1 MALQPFT
8 NEQLNYFKF
17 AFLVL
22 NEFPKALRQ
31 TFKQMWNNT
40 VASRPGFQPWDD
52 SNAVRNL
59 FLSTEGG
66 ASKVPTHLS
75 YDEWD
80 CTVLFQATIYARSF
94 ALPDSKGHHRILH
107 DLYLRSCKLPRGTF
121 HSSVVSSTGD
131 DAETF
136 ALAVD
141 QLRLLRNS
149 LFHLNKSE
157 LDKIKYDRYVQ
168 LAKDSIKALGVNTD
182 PIDAVGGLTESDFPT
197 EKVRKLEDD
206 VKKELQKK
214 NEFLEEEV
222 IDDLQLLQKSQKE
235 GTEELKNAIE
245 SESHKDDTESLKE
258 AIAASE
264 ERMVKKINEFSQE
277 MKDLLREPQSLG
289 FKPRFSRLNLPSHFT
304 GREKECE
311 EIIDHLTSDSTQI
324 VSVWGS
330 PGFGKTSTAIAVG
343 HQLQKVGLPVCSIS
357 LRGLNSKV
365 DLTSKLLSHFRTAES
380 KNQSLTAADEI
391 GFIFERLS
399 DPCLLILDNADDLFE
414 CGEPDVKEKTVNLI
428 KDLLNRSE
436 KVKFLLTT
444 REPMAYLD
452 MSLQG
457 HKSTRIGELDKL
469 SSIALVKKLLP
480 HASSSDAIKIVHM
493 CGQVPLAIWL
503 LCKLLSDDSAQCSA
517 ALDELMLS
525 KSSLLESLDNP
536 EYTSDAR
543 LKTLFESS
551 FLRLSSRDQEALVS
565 LSVLP
570 ETFDLE
576 IATAVL
582 GLERSTETKEVLRR
596 LQGRALID
604 RCSNSDKFSI
614 HKLLQSF
621 AKDKGER
628 EMGET
633 ILIANTRF
641 LLFYIDLA
649 EKLNEM
655 FLTGHSMKALIE
667 FFDNERSIVK
677 SLMDGC
683 TNNEVA
689 DRVFQV
695 LAKAEFFLDTA
706 YWDDEPNF
714 DKIYQTAIEAA
725 SQLGRS
731 VLHRQLLQSKA
742 FGYMTWGG
750 VGKTMLLLSE
760 ARRLQSLTTTSCPE
774 ERGKHLCYSGIYQLV
789 VGKTDDGVESLEGA
803 ISLLN
808 KTAELKVLR
817 LMILQILAIF
827 YGCTKGDYELSA
839 MFYDRAVQECK
850 EAEDMHLLVIPD
862 NNGEANYR
870 DEHRVPS
877 STENLGNEP
886 IEIGVIY
893 LVVSAI
899 KKICSTEITDFSIK
913 LLLRILQGIDST
925 NEMTKP
931 GWFRFQAI
939 AITMLSTFHRYQ
951 EGLSLTQKL
960 ITYYLNS
967 LQKGTTGE
975 ENFTSSL
982 QKEALAEWYLLQG
995 KNQHCL
1001 RHFSEAFTSKQHALT
1016 IILELFGEKHIKTAD
1031 VYSELGFTK
1040 HELGDYNSAA
1050 ESYRLALDIRIQLLG
1065 EKHRRI
1071 ADSYNDLGITEH
1083 ALRDYTSAAKSH
1095 KRALNIRQKKR
1106 ALNIRQKVLGEDHEK
1121 TADSYF
1127 YLGNTQYVLKD
1138 YTSATE
1144 SHKRALNIRQKVLGE
1159 DHENTADSY
1168 NQLGVTQY
1176 VLKDYTSATESHKRA
1191 LNIRQKVLGEDHEKT
1206 AHSYNELG
1214 ITQYV
1219 LKDYTSATESFK
1231 RALNIRQKVL
1241 GEDHEKTAHSY
1252 CNLGVTQYMLKDY
1265 TSATESHKRALNI
1278 RQKVLGED
1286 HEKTAHSYH

>member
-1 MALQPFT
+1 M
-8 NEQLNYFKF
+8 
-17 AFLVL
+17 
-22 NEFPKALRQ
+22 
-31 TFKQMWNNT
+31 
-40 VASRPGFQPWDD
+40 
-52 SNAVRNL
+52 
-59 FLSTEGG
+59 
-66 ASKVPTHLS
+66 
-75 YDEWD
+75 
-80 CTVLFQATIYARSF
+80 
-94 ALPDSKGHHRILH
+94 
-107 DLYLRSCKLPRGTF
+107 
-121 HSSVVSSTGD
+121 
-131 DAETF
+131 
-136 ALAVD
+136 
-141 QLRLLRNS
+141 
-149 LFHLNKSE
+149 
-157 LDKIKYDRYVQ
+157 
-168 LAKDSIKALGVNTD
+168 
-182 PIDAVGGLTESDFPT
+182 
-197 EKVRKLEDD
+197 
-206 VKKELQKK
+206 
-214 NEFLEEEV
+214 
-222 IDDLQLLQKSQKE
+222 
-235 GTEELKNAIE
+235 
-245 SESHKDDTESLKE
+245 
-258 AIAASE
+258 
-264 ERMVKKINEFSQE
+264 
-277 MKDLLREPQSLG
+277 
-289 FKPRFSRLNLPSHFT
+289 NLPPHFI

-311 EIIDHLTSDSTQI
+311 EIIGHVTSDSTQI

-330 PGFGKTSTAIAVG
+330 PGFGKTCAAIAVG
-343 HQLQKVGLPVCSIS
+343 HQLQKLDLPVYFIS
-357 LRGLNSKV
+357 LRGLTSKG
-365 DLTSKLLSHFRTAES
+365 DFTSKLLSHFRTGES
-380 KNQSLTAADEI
+380 KNQSLTPADEI
-391 GFIFERLS
+391 GFIFATLS
-399 DPCLLILDNADDLFE
+399 DPCVLILDNADDLLE
-414 CGEPDVKEKTVNLI
+414 CGEPNVKEETLNLL
-428 KDLLNRSE
+428 KDILNRSE

-444 REPMAYLD
+444 RESMAYLD

-469 SSIALVKKLLP
+469 SSSALVKKLLP

-525 KSSLLESLDNP
+525 KSSLLELLDNP

-582 GLERSTETKEVLRR
+582 RLERSTETKEVLRR

-742 FGYMTWGG
+742 FSCMTWGG

-760 ARRLQSLTTTSCPE
+760 ARRLQSLTTTSFPE

-1016 IILELFGEKHIKTAD
+1016 IILELFGEKHLKTAD

-1040 HELGDYNSAA
+1040 CEQGEYNSAA
-1050 ESYRLALDIRIQLLG
+1050 ESQKRALDIRIQLLG
-1065 EKHRRI
+1065 EEHQKI
-1071 ADSYNDLGITEH
+1071 ADSYH
-1083 ALRDYTSAAKSH
+1083 ALGVTQYMLKDYTLATESH
-1095 KRALNIRQKKR
+1095 KRALNIRQKE
-1106 ALNIRQKVLGEDHEK
+1106 LGEDHER
-1121 TADSYF
+1121 TADSYHE
-1127 YLGNTQYVLKD
+1127 LGVTQYMLRD
-1138 YTSATE
+1138 YTLATE

-1159 DHENTADSY
+1159 DHKKTADSY
-1168 NQLGVTQY
+1168 FCLGINQHFLGENTSAALFHERALNIRKKALGEEHEATAYSYYWLGITQNIHR
-1176 VLKDYTSATESHKRA
+1176 DYTSAIESHKRA

-1206 AHSYNELG
+1206 ADSHHKLG
-1214 ITQYV
+1214 VTQYSFG
-1219 LKDYTSATESFK
+1219 DYTSAIESHK
-1231 RALNIRQKVL
+1231 RALNTRQKVL
-1241 GEDHEKTAHSY
+1241 GEDHEKTADSY
-1252 CNLGVTQYMLKDY
+1252 HELGVTQYMLRDY
-1265 TSATESHKRALNI
+1265 TLATESHKRALNI

-1286 HEKTAHSYH
+1286 HERTANSYHELGVTQYYFGDYTSAIESHKRALNIRQKVLSKDHDRTADSYHELGVTQYSFGDYTSAIESHKRALNIRQKVLGEDHERTADSYHELGVTQYMLRDYTLATESHKRALNIRQKVLGEHHERIADSHQALGATQYYFGDYPLAIESHKRALNIRQKVLGEHHERTADSHHKLGVTQYSFGD

>member
-1 MALQPFT
+1 MFPYTPLSSYHTVGRVFFICSVHFPCATKDFEGILIDPVKACSLIIFSLSKT
-8 NEQLNYFKF
+8 NFF
-17 AFLVL
+17 
-22 NEFPKALRQ
+22 
-31 TFKQMWNNT
+31 
-40 VASRPGFQPWDD
+40 
-52 SNAVRNL
+52 
-59 FLSTEGG
+59 
-66 ASKVPTHLS
+66 
-75 YDEWD
+75 
-80 CTVLFQATIYARSF
+80 
-94 ALPDSKGHHRILH
+94 
-107 DLYLRSCKLPRGTF
+107 
-121 HSSVVSSTGD
+121 
-131 DAETF
+131 
-136 ALAVD
+136 
-141 QLRLLRNS
+141 
-149 LFHLNKSE
+149 
-157 LDKIKYDRYVQ
+157 
-168 LAKDSIKALGVNTD
+168 
-182 PIDAVGGLTESDFPT
+182 
-197 EKVRKLEDD
+197 
-206 VKKELQKK
+206 
-214 NEFLEEEV
+214 
-222 IDDLQLLQKSQKE
+222 
-235 GTEELKNAIE
+235 
-245 SESHKDDTESLKE
+245 
-258 AIAASE
+258 
-264 ERMVKKINEFSQE
+264 
-277 MKDLLREPQSLG
+277 LG

-330 PGFGKTSTAIAVG
+330 PGFGKTSTAIAIG
-343 HQLQKVGLPVCSIS
+343 HQLQKVGRTVCSIS
-357 LRGLNSKV
+357 LRGLNSKG

-469 SSIALVKKLLP
+469 SSSALVKKLLP

-525 KSSLLESLDNP
+525 KSSLLELLDNP

-582 GLERSTETKEVLRR
+582 RLERSTETKEVLRR

-742 FGYMTWGG
+742 FSYMTWGG
-750 VGKTMLLLSE
+750 DGKTMLLLSE

-789 VGKTDDGVESLEGA
+789 VGKTEDGVESLEGA

-877 STENLGNEP
+877 STENLRNEP

-1001 RHFSEAFTSKQHALT
+1001 RHFSEAFASKQHALT
-1016 IILELFGEKHIKTAD
+1016 II
-1031 VYSELGFTK
+1031 
-1040 HELGDYNSAA
+1040 
-1050 ESYRLALDIRIQLLG
+1050 
-1065 EKHRRI
+1065 
-1071 ADSYNDLGITEH
+1071 
-1083 ALRDYTSAAKSH
+1083 
-1095 KRALNIRQKKR
+1095 
-1106 ALNIRQKVLGEDHEK
+1106 
-1121 TADSYF
+1121 
-1127 YLGNTQYVLKD
+1127 
-1138 YTSATE
+1138 
-1144 SHKRALNIRQKVLGE
+1144 
-1159 DHENTADSY
+1159 
-1168 NQLGVTQY
+1168 
-1176 VLKDYTSATESHKRA
+1176 
-1191 LNIRQKVLGEDHEKT
+1191 
-1206 AHSYNELG
+1206 
-1214 ITQYV
+1214 
-1219 LKDYTSATESFK
+1219 
-1231 RALNIRQKVL
+1231 
-1241 GEDHEKTAHSY
+1241 
-1252 CNLGVTQYMLKDY
+1252 
-1265 TSATESHKRALNI
+1265 
-1278 RQKVLGED
+1278 
-1286 HEKTAHSYH
+1286 

>member
-1 MALQPFT
+1 M
-8 NEQLNYFKF
+8 
-17 AFLVL
+17 
-22 NEFPKALRQ
+22 
-31 TFKQMWNNT
+31 
-40 VASRPGFQPWDD
+40 
-52 SNAVRNL
+52 
-59 FLSTEGG
+59 
-66 ASKVPTHLS
+66 
-75 YDEWD
+75 
-80 CTVLFQATIYARSF
+80 
-94 ALPDSKGHHRILH
+94 
-107 DLYLRSCKLPRGTF
+107 
-121 HSSVVSSTGD
+121 
-131 DAETF
+131 
-136 ALAVD
+136 
-141 QLRLLRNS
+141 
-149 LFHLNKSE
+149 
-157 LDKIKYDRYVQ
+157 
-168 LAKDSIKALGVNTD
+168 
-182 PIDAVGGLTESDFPT
+182 
-197 EKVRKLEDD
+197 
-206 VKKELQKK
+206 
-214 NEFLEEEV
+214 
-222 IDDLQLLQKSQKE
+222 
-235 GTEELKNAIE
+235 
-245 SESHKDDTESLKE
+245 
-258 AIAASE
+258 
-264 ERMVKKINEFSQE
+264 
-277 MKDLLREPQSLG
+277 
-289 FKPRFSRLNLPSHFT
+289 NLPPHFI

-311 EIIDHLTSDSTQI
+311 EIIGHVTSDSTQI

-330 PGFGKTSTAIAVG
+330 PGFGKTCAAIAVG
-343 HQLQKVGLPVCSIS
+343 HQLQKLDLPVYFIS
-357 LRGLNSKV
+357 LRGLTSKG
-365 DLTSKLLSHFRTAES
+365 DFTSKLLSHFRTGES
-380 KNQSLTAADEI
+380 KNQSLTPADEI
-391 GFIFERLS
+391 GFIFATLS
-399 DPCLLILDNADDLFE
+399 DPCVLILDNADDLLE
-414 CGEPDVKEKTVNLI
+414 CGEPNVKEETLNLL
-428 KDLLNRSE
+428 KDILNRSE

-444 REPMAYLD
+444 RESMAYLD

-469 SSIALVKKLLP
+469 SSSALVKKLLP

-525 KSSLLESLDNP
+525 KSSLLELLDNP

-683 TNNEVA
+683 TNNKVA

-742 FGYMTWGG
+742 FSCMTWGG

-1016 IILELFGEKHIKTAD
+1016 IILELFGEKHLKTAD

-1040 HELGDYNSAA
+1040 CEQGEYNSAA
-1050 ESYRLALDIRIQLLG
+1050 ESQKRALDIRIQLLG
-1065 EKHRRI
+1065 EEHQKI
-1071 ADSYNDLGITEH
+1071 ADSYH
-1083 ALRDYTSAAKSH
+1083 ALGVTQYMLKDYTLATESH
-1095 KRALNIRQKKR
+1095 KRALNIRQKELGEDHERTADSYHELGVTQYMLRDYTLATESHKRALNIRQKVLGEDHKKTADSYFCLGINQHFLGENTSAALFHERALNIRKKALGEEHEATAYSYYWLGITQNIHRDYTSAIESHKRALNIRQKVLGEDHEKTADSHHKLGVTQYSFGDYTSAIESHKR

-1121 TADSYF
+1121 TADSYHE
-1127 YLGNTQYVLKD
+1127 LGVTQYMLRD
-1138 YTSATE
+1138 YTLATE

-1159 DHENTADSY
+1159 DHERTANSY
-1168 NQLGVTQY
+1168 HELGVTQY
-1176 VLKDYTSATESHKRA
+1176 YFGDYTSAIESHKRALNIRQKVLSKDHDRTADSYHELGVTQYSFGDYTSAIESHKRA
-1191 LNIRQKVLGEDHEKT
+1191 LNIRQKVLGEDHERT
-1206 AHSYNELG
+1206 ADSY
-1214 ITQYV
+1214 
-1219 LKDYTSATESFK
+1219 
-1231 RALNIRQKVL
+1231 
-1241 GEDHEKTAHSY
+1241 HE
-1252 CNLGVTQYMLKDY
+1252 LGVTQYMLRDY
-1265 TSATESHKRALNI
+1265 TLATESHKRALNI
-1278 RQKVLGED
+1278 RQKVLGEH
-1286 HEKTAHSYH
+1286 HERIADSHQALGATQYYFGDYPLAIESHKRALNIRQKVLGEHHERTADSHHKLGVTQYSFGD

>member
-1 MALQPFT
+1 M
-8 NEQLNYFKF
+8 
-17 AFLVL
+17 
-22 NEFPKALRQ
+22 
-31 TFKQMWNNT
+31 
-40 VASRPGFQPWDD
+40 
-52 SNAVRNL
+52 
-59 FLSTEGG
+59 
-66 ASKVPTHLS
+66 
-75 YDEWD
+75 
-80 CTVLFQATIYARSF
+80 
-94 ALPDSKGHHRILH
+94 
-107 DLYLRSCKLPRGTF
+107 
-121 HSSVVSSTGD
+121 
-131 DAETF
+131 
-136 ALAVD
+136 
-141 QLRLLRNS
+141 
-149 LFHLNKSE
+149 
-157 LDKIKYDRYVQ
+157 
-168 LAKDSIKALGVNTD
+168 
-182 PIDAVGGLTESDFPT
+182 
-197 EKVRKLEDD
+197 
-206 VKKELQKK
+206 
-214 NEFLEEEV
+214 
-222 IDDLQLLQKSQKE
+222 
-235 GTEELKNAIE
+235 
-245 SESHKDDTESLKE
+245 
-258 AIAASE
+258 
-264 ERMVKKINEFSQE
+264 
-277 MKDLLREPQSLG
+277 
-289 FKPRFSRLNLPSHFT
+289 NLPPHFI

-311 EIIDHLTSDSTQI
+311 EIIGHVTSDSTQI

-330 PGFGKTSTAIAVG
+330 PGFGKTCAAIAVG
-343 HQLQKVGLPVCSIS
+343 HQLQKLDLPVYFIS
-357 LRGLNSKV
+357 LRGLTSKG
-365 DLTSKLLSHFRTAES
+365 DFTSKLLSHFRTGES
-380 KNQSLTAADEI
+380 KNQSLTPADEI
-391 GFIFERLS
+391 GFIFATLS
-399 DPCLLILDNADDLFE
+399 DPCVLILDNADDLLE
-414 CGEPDVKEKTVNLI
+414 CGEPNVKEETLNLL
-428 KDLLNRSE
+428 KDILNRSE

-444 REPMAYLD
+444 RESMAYLD

-469 SSIALVKKLLP
+469 SSSALVKKLLP
-480 HASSSDAIKIVHM
+480 NASSSDAIKIVHM

-525 KSSLLESLDNP
+525 KSSLLELLDNP

-683 TNNEVA
+683 TNNKVA

-742 FGYMTWGG
+742 FSYMTWGG

-789 VGKTDDGVESLEGA
+789 VGKTEDGVESLEGA

-1016 IILELFGEKHIKTAD
+1016 IILELFGEKHLKTAD

-1040 HELGDYNSAA
+1040 YEQGEYNTAA
-1050 ESYRLALDIRIQLLG
+1050 ESHKLALDIRIQLFG
-1065 EKHRRI
+1065 EEHQRI
-1071 ADSYNDLGITEH
+1071 ADSYHALGDTQH
-1083 ALRDYTSAAKSH
+1083 MLRDYTAAIESH
-1095 KRALNIRQKKR
+1095 KR
-1106 ALNIRQKVLGEDHEK
+1106 ALNIRQKVLGEDHEE
-1121 TADSYF
+1121 TANSY
-1127 YLGNTQYVLKD
+1127 YVLGDTQYMLRD

-1159 DHENTADSY
+1159 DHKKTADSY
-1168 NQLGVTQY
+1168 FCLGINQHFLGENTSAALFHERALNIRKKALGEEHEATAYSYYWLGITQNIHR
-1176 VLKDYTSATESHKRA
+1176 DYTSAIESHKRA

-1206 AHSYNELG
+1206 ADSHHKLG
-1214 ITQYV
+1214 VTQYSFG
-1219 LKDYTSATESFK
+1219 DYTSAIESHK
-1231 RALNIRQKVL
+1231 RALNTRQKVL
-1241 GEDHEKTAHSY
+1241 GEDHEKTADSY
-1252 CNLGVTQYMLKDY
+1252 HELGVTQYMLRDY
-1265 TSATESHKRALNI
+1265 TLATESHKRALNI

-1286 HEKTAHSYH
+1286 HERTANSYHELGVTQYYFGDYTSAIESHKRALNIRQKVLSEDHDRTADSYHELGVTQYSFGDYTSAIESHKRALNIRQKVLGEDHERTADSYHELGVTQYMLRDYTLATESHKRALNIRQKVLGEHHERIADSHQALGATQYYFGDYPLAIESHKRALNIRQKVLGEHHERTADSHHKLGVTQYSFGD

>member
-1 MALQPFT
+1 M
-8 NEQLNYFKF
+8 
-17 AFLVL
+17 
-22 NEFPKALRQ
+22 FPYTPLSSYHTVGRVFFICSVHFPCTTKDFEGILIDPVKAGSLII
-31 TFKQMWNNT
+31 F
-40 VASRPGFQPWDD
+40 S
-52 SNAVRNL
+52 
-59 FLSTEGG
+59 LS
-66 ASKVPTHLS
+66 KTH
-75 YDEWD
+75 
-80 CTVLFQATIYARSF
+80 FF
-94 ALPDSKGHHRILH
+94 
-107 DLYLRSCKLPRGTF
+107 
-121 HSSVVSSTGD
+121 
-131 DAETF
+131 
-136 ALAVD
+136 
-141 QLRLLRNS
+141 
-149 LFHLNKSE
+149 
-157 LDKIKYDRYVQ
+157 
-168 LAKDSIKALGVNTD
+168 
-182 PIDAVGGLTESDFPT
+182 
-197 EKVRKLEDD
+197 
-206 VKKELQKK
+206 
-214 NEFLEEEV
+214 
-222 IDDLQLLQKSQKE
+222 
-235 GTEELKNAIE
+235 
-245 SESHKDDTESLKE
+245 
-258 AIAASE
+258 
-264 ERMVKKINEFSQE
+264 
-277 MKDLLREPQSLG
+277 LG

-311 EIIDHLTSDSTQI
+311 EIIGHLTSDSTQI

-357 LRGLNSKV
+357 LRGLNSKG
-365 DLTSKLLSHFRTAES
+365 DLTSRLLSHFRTAES

-469 SSIALVKKLLP
+469 SSSALVKKLLP
-480 HASSSDAIKIVHM
+480 NASSSEAIKIAHM

-517 ALDELMLS
+517 ALDEFMLS

-551 FLRLSSRDQEALVS
+551 FLRLSLGDQEALVS
-565 LSVLP
+565 LSVLS

-633 ILIANTRF
+633 ILTANTRF

-655 FLTGHSMKALIE
+655 FLTGHSMKALIK

-689 DRVFQV
+689 DRVFHV
-695 LAKAEFFLDTA
+695 LEKAEFFLDTA
-706 YWDDEPNF
+706 YYDDELNF

-742 FGYMTWGG
+742 FFYMTWGG
-750 VGKTMLLLSE
+750 DGQTMPLLSE

-789 VGKTDDGVESLEGA
+789 VGKTEDGVERLEEA

-827 YGCTKGDYELSA
+827 YGCTKGDYKLSA

-862 NNGEANYR
+862 NNGEANYW

-913 LLLRILQGIDST
+913 LLLRILRGIEST

-931 GWFRFQAI
+931 GWFRFQAN
-939 AITMLSTFHRYQ
+939 AITMLSTFHRHQ

-967 LQKGTTGE
+967 LKKGTTGE

-1001 RHFSEAFTSKQHALT
+1001 HHFSEAFISKQHTLT
-1016 IILELFGEKHIKTAD
+1016 IILELFGEKHVKTAD

-1040 HELGDYNSAA
+1040 CKQGEYNSAV
-1050 ESYRLALDIRIQLLG
+1050 EFYKCALDIRIQLLG
-1065 EKHRRI
+1065 EEDRRI
-1071 ADSYNDLGITEH
+1071 A
-1083 ALRDYTSAAKSH
+1083 
-1095 KRALNIRQKKR
+1095 
-1106 ALNIRQKVLGEDHEK
+1106 V
-1121 TADSYF
+1121 SYF
-1127 YLGNTQYVLKD
+1127 NLGVTQYMLKD
-1138 YTSATE
+1138 YASATE

-1168 NQLGVTQY
+1168 HQLGLTQYMLVDYTSATESHKRALNIRKKVLGEDHEKTAVSYFNLGVTQY
-1176 VLKDYTSATESHKRA
+1176 MLKDYASATESHKRA
-1191 LNIRQKVLGEDHEKT
+1191 LNIRQKVLGEDHENT
-1206 AHSYNELG
+1206 ADSYHELG
-1214 ITQYV
+1214 VAQYM
-1219 LKDYTSATESFK
+1219 LGDYTSATESHK
-1231 RALNIRQKVL
+1231 QALSIRQKVL
-1241 GEDHEKTAHSY
+1241 GEDHEKTADSY
-1252 CNLGVTQYMLKDY
+1252 FNLGVTNISLKITTQPLSH
-1265 TSATESHKRALNI
+1265 TS
-1278 RQKVLGED
+1278 ED
-1286 HEKTAHSYH
+1286 

>member
-1 MALQPFT
+1 M
-8 NEQLNYFKF
+8 
-17 AFLVL
+17 
-22 NEFPKALRQ
+22 
-31 TFKQMWNNT
+31 
-40 VASRPGFQPWDD
+40 
-52 SNAVRNL
+52 
-59 FLSTEGG
+59 
-66 ASKVPTHLS
+66 
-75 YDEWD
+75 
-80 CTVLFQATIYARSF
+80 
-94 ALPDSKGHHRILH
+94 
-107 DLYLRSCKLPRGTF
+107 
-121 HSSVVSSTGD
+121 
-131 DAETF
+131 
-136 ALAVD
+136 
-141 QLRLLRNS
+141 
-149 LFHLNKSE
+149 
-157 LDKIKYDRYVQ
+157 
-168 LAKDSIKALGVNTD
+168 
-182 PIDAVGGLTESDFPT
+182 
-197 EKVRKLEDD
+197 
-206 VKKELQKK
+206 
-214 NEFLEEEV
+214 
-222 IDDLQLLQKSQKE
+222 
-235 GTEELKNAIE
+235 
-245 SESHKDDTESLKE
+245 
-258 AIAASE
+258 
-264 ERMVKKINEFSQE
+264 
-277 MKDLLREPQSLG
+277 
-289 FKPRFSRLNLPSHFT
+289 NLPPHFI

-311 EIIDHLTSDSTQI
+311 EIIGHVTSDSTQI

-330 PGFGKTSTAIAVG
+330 PGFGKTCAAIAVG
-343 HQLQKVGLPVCSIS
+343 HQLQKLDLPVYFIS
-357 LRGLNSKV
+357 LRGLTSKG
-365 DLTSKLLSHFRTAES
+365 DFTSKLLSHFRTGES
-380 KNQSLTAADEI
+380 KNQSLTPADEI
-391 GFIFERLS
+391 GFIFATLS
-399 DPCLLILDNADDLFE
+399 DPCVLILDNADDLLE
-414 CGEPDVKEKTVNLI
+414 CGEPNVKEETLNLL
-428 KDLLNRSE
+428 KDILNRSE

-444 REPMAYLD
+444 RESMAYLD

-469 SSIALVKKLLP
+469 SSSALVKKLLP

-525 KSSLLESLDNP
+525 KSSLLELLDNP

-683 TNNEVA
+683 TNNKVA

-742 FGYMTWGG
+742 FSCMTWGG
-750 VGKTMLLLSE
+750 DGKTMLLLSE

-789 VGKTDDGVESLEGA
+789 VGKTEDGVESLEGA

-1016 IILELFGEKHIKTAD
+1016 IILELFGEKHLKTAD

-1040 HELGDYNSAA
+1040 YEQGEYNTAA
-1050 ESYRLALDIRIQLLG
+1050 ESHKLALDIRIQLFG
-1065 EKHRRI
+1065 EEHQRI
-1071 ADSYNDLGITEH
+1071 ADSYHALGDTQH
-1083 ALRDYTSAAKSH
+1083 MLRDYTAAIESH
-1095 KRALNIRQKKR
+1095 KR
-1106 ALNIRQKVLGEDHEK
+1106 ALNIRQKVLGEDHEE
-1121 TADSYF
+1121 TANSY
-1127 YLGNTQYVLKD
+1127 YVLGDTQYMLRD

-1159 DHENTADSY
+1159 DHKKTADSY
-1168 NQLGVTQY
+1168 FCLGINQHFLGENTSAALFHERALNIRKKALGEEHEATAYSYYWLGITQNIHR
-1176 VLKDYTSATESHKRA
+1176 DYTSAIESHKRA

-1206 AHSYNELG
+1206 ADSHLKLG
-1214 ITQYV
+1214 VTQYSFG
-1219 LKDYTSATESFK
+1219 DYTSAIESHK
-1231 RALNIRQKVL
+1231 RALNTRQKVL
-1241 GEDHEKTAHSY
+1241 GEDHEKTADSY
-1252 CNLGVTQYMLKDY
+1252 HELGVTQYMLRDY
-1265 TSATESHKRALNI
+1265 TLATESHKRALNI

-1286 HEKTAHSYH
+1286 HERTANSYHELGVTQYYFGDYTSAIESHKRALNIRQKVLSEDHDRTADSYHELGVTQYSFGDYTSAIESHKRALNIRQKVLGEDHERTADSYHELGVTQYMLRDYTLATESHKRALNIRQKVLGEHHERIADSHQALGATQYYFGDYPLAIESHKRALNIRQKVLGEHHERTADSHHKLGVTQYSFGD

>member
-1 MALQPFT
+1 MFPYTPLSSYHTVGRVFFICSVHFPCTTKDFEGILIDPVKAGSLIIFSLSKT
-8 NEQLNYFKF
+8 NFF
-17 AFLVL
+17 
-22 NEFPKALRQ
+22 
-31 TFKQMWNNT
+31 
-40 VASRPGFQPWDD
+40 
-52 SNAVRNL
+52 
-59 FLSTEGG
+59 
-66 ASKVPTHLS
+66 
-75 YDEWD
+75 
-80 CTVLFQATIYARSF
+80 
-94 ALPDSKGHHRILH
+94 
-107 DLYLRSCKLPRGTF
+107 
-121 HSSVVSSTGD
+121 
-131 DAETF
+131 
-136 ALAVD
+136 
-141 QLRLLRNS
+141 
-149 LFHLNKSE
+149 
-157 LDKIKYDRYVQ
+157 
-168 LAKDSIKALGVNTD
+168 
-182 PIDAVGGLTESDFPT
+182 
-197 EKVRKLEDD
+197 
-206 VKKELQKK
+206 
-214 NEFLEEEV
+214 
-222 IDDLQLLQKSQKE
+222 
-235 GTEELKNAIE
+235 
-245 SESHKDDTESLKE
+245 
-258 AIAASE
+258 
-264 ERMVKKINEFSQE
+264 
-277 MKDLLREPQSLG
+277 LG

-311 EIIDHLTSDSTQI
+311 EIIGHLTSDSTQI

-357 LRGLNSKV
+357 LRGLNSKG

-469 SSIALVKKLLP
+469 SSSALVKKLLP
-480 HASSSDAIKIVHM
+480 NTSSSDAIKIVHM

-525 KSSLLESLDNP
+525 KSSLLELLDNP

-689 DRVFQV
+689 DRVFHV
-695 LAKAEFFLDTA
+695 LEKAEFFLDTA
-706 YWDDEPNF
+706 YYDDELNF

-742 FGYMTWGG
+742 FGYMTWVG

-789 VGKTDDGVESLEGA
+789 VGKTEDGVESLEGA

-827 YGCTKGDYELSA
+827 YGCTKGDYKLSA

-913 LLLRILQGIDST
+913 LLLRILRGIEST

-931 GWFRFQAI
+931 GWFRFQAN
-939 AITMLSTFHRYQ
+939 AITMLSTFHRHQ

-967 LQKGTTGE
+967 LKKGTTGE

-1016 IILELFGEKHIKTAD
+1016 IILELFGEKNVKTAD

-1071 ADSYNDLGITEH
+1071 ADSYNDLGITQH

-1095 KRALNIRQKKR
+1095 KRALNIRQK
-1106 ALNIRQKVLGEDHEK
+1106 VLGE
-1121 TADSYF
+1121 Y
-1127 YLGNTQYVLKD
+1127 
-1138 YTSATE
+1138 
-1144 SHKRALNIRQKVLGE
+1144 
-1159 DHENTADSY
+1159 HENTANSY
-1168 NQLGVTQY
+1168 SNLGINQY
-1176 VLKDYTSATESHKRA
+1176 YLKDYTSATESHKRA

-1206 AHSYNELG
+1206 AVSYFNLGSTQYMLNDCTSANESFRRALNIRQKELG
-1214 ITQYV
+1214 EDHDNTANSYFNLGTTQFELKDHTLATESLKRAPNIGQKVLGEEHENTADSYYNLGNTQYN
-1219 LKDYTSATESFK
+1219 LQDYTSATESHKRALNIRQKVLGVDHEKTADSYDQLGVTQYLLSNYTSATESHK

-1241 GEDHEKTAHSY
+1241 GEDHESTADSY
-1252 CNLGVTQYMLKDY
+1252 HNLGTTQYKLQDY

-1286 HEKTAHSYH
+1286 HEKTADSYFILGVTQFKIGDYTSAAESHKRALNIRQKVLGEDHEETTYIYYHLGVTQYMLGDYTSAAQSLKRTCLKHFKAWVLSWFATPRGVVFLFFLFFSIFFYVFLIEQY

>member
-1 MALQPFT
+1 M
-8 NEQLNYFKF
+8 
-17 AFLVL
+17 
-22 NEFPKALRQ
+22 
-31 TFKQMWNNT
+31 
-40 VASRPGFQPWDD
+40 
-52 SNAVRNL
+52 
-59 FLSTEGG
+59 
-66 ASKVPTHLS
+66 
-75 YDEWD
+75 
-80 CTVLFQATIYARSF
+80 
-94 ALPDSKGHHRILH
+94 
-107 DLYLRSCKLPRGTF
+107 
-121 HSSVVSSTGD
+121 
-131 DAETF
+131 
-136 ALAVD
+136 
-141 QLRLLRNS
+141 
-149 LFHLNKSE
+149 
-157 LDKIKYDRYVQ
+157 
-168 LAKDSIKALGVNTD
+168 
-182 PIDAVGGLTESDFPT
+182 
-197 EKVRKLEDD
+197 
-206 VKKELQKK
+206 
-214 NEFLEEEV
+214 
-222 IDDLQLLQKSQKE
+222 
-235 GTEELKNAIE
+235 
-245 SESHKDDTESLKE
+245 
-258 AIAASE
+258 
-264 ERMVKKINEFSQE
+264 
-277 MKDLLREPQSLG
+277 
-289 FKPRFSRLNLPSHFT
+289 NLPPHFI

-311 EIIDHLTSDSTQI
+311 EIIGHVTSDSTQI
-324 VSVWGS
+324 VTVWGS

-343 HQLQKVGLPVCSIS
+343 HQLQKDGQPVCFIS
-357 LRGLNSKV
+357 LRELNSKD
-365 DLTSKLLSHFRTAES
+365 DLTSKLLSHFRTADS
-380 KNQSLTAADEI
+380 KNQSLTPADEI
-391 GFIFERLS
+391 GFIFERQS
-399 DPCLLILDNADDLFE
+399 DPCFLVLDNADDLFE
-414 CGEPDVKEKTVNLI
+414 CGEPDVKETTVNLI

-436 KVKFLLTT
+436 KVKFILTT

-469 SSIALVKKLLP
+469 SSSALVKKLLP

-525 KSSLLESLDNP
+525 KSSLLELLDNP

-683 TNNEVA
+683 TNNKVA

-742 FGYMTWGG
+742 FSCMTWGG

-886 IEIGVIY
+886 IEIAVIY
-893 LVVSAI
+893 LVGRVIA
-899 KKICSTEITDFSIK
+899 KISSTEITDFSIK
-913 LLLRILQGIDST
+913 LLLRLLQGIEST

-931 GWFRFQAI
+931 GWFKFQANSI
-939 AITMLSTFHRYQ
+939 SMLRIFHKYQ
-951 EGLSLTQKL
+951 EGLSLTHKL
-960 ITYYLNS
+960 ITYHLSS
-967 LQKGTTGE
+967 LQEGTAGE
-975 ENFTSSL
+975 ENTSSSL
-982 QKEALAEWYLLQG
+982 HKEALAECYLLKG
-995 KNQHCL
+995 KIQHCL

-1016 IILELFGEKHIKTAD
+1016 IILELFGEGHVKTAD
-1031 VYSELGFTK
+1031 IYSELGFTK
-1040 HELGDYNSAA
+1040 YEQGDFNSAA
-1050 ESYRLALDIRIQLLG
+1050 KSHGRALDIRIQLLG
-1065 EKHRRI
+1065 KEHQRT
-1071 ADSYNDLGITEH
+1071 AGSYRELGVTQYM
-1083 ALRDYTSAAKSH
+1083 LGDYTSAAESLNQALNIRQKILGENHEETADSYNMLGKTQYVLTDYNSATVSH
-1095 KRALNIRQKKR
+1095 KRALNIRRKILGEDHRKTADSYHELGVTQYMLRDYTSATDLLKRALKIREKVLVEDHEKTADSHHNLGVAQYILRDYISATESLKRALKIRQKVLGEDHERTANSYLYLGATQYMLGGYISATESLKRALKIRQKILGEDHEKTADSYHVLGKTQYTLRDYTSAAESHKQAFKIRRMILGEDHRKTADSYHELGKTQYVLTDYNSATVSHKRALNIRRKILGEDHRKTADSYHELGVTQYMLRDYTSATDLLKRALKIREKVLVEDHEKTADSYHVLGKTQYTLRDYISATESLKR
-1106 ALNIRQKVLGEDHEK
+1106 ALNIRQKVLGEDHER
-1121 TADSYF
+1121 TADSYL
-1127 YLGNTQYVLKD
+1127 YLG
-1138 YTSATE
+1138 A
-1144 SHKRALNIRQKVLGE
+1144 
-1159 DHENTADSY
+1159 
-1168 NQLGVTQY
+1168 
-1176 VLKDYTSATESHKRA
+1176 
-1191 LNIRQKVLGEDHEKT
+1191 
-1206 AHSYNELG
+1206 
-1214 ITQYV
+1214 
-1219 LKDYTSATESFK
+1219 
-1231 RALNIRQKVL
+1231 
-1241 GEDHEKTAHSY
+1241 
-1252 CNLGVTQYMLKDY
+1252 TQYMLGDY
-1265 TSATESHKRALNI
+1265 ILEAQSLKRT
-1278 RQKVLGED
+1278 VLKQFNARILSWFETP
-1286 HEKTAHSYH
+1286 EKSFFKFLY